1 MRWPR
6 ILYMRCRSLFGRP
19 RLEDEMAHELR
30 FHLEEQIRENLNA
43 GMPPDEA
50 RRAALADIGGLDRV
64 KEACRDSRGV
74 TLIENVWRDLRYA
87 WRVLARTPAF
97 LGVAALS
104 LALSIGANTAMFS
117 FLNAVL
123 LKALPVPEPHRL
135 VIVARHVDQQGWD
148 TNVFNY
154 PMYRELA
161 RQMRSFSGT
170 LAYLP
175 IAINLTAGNS
185 AERIQGELVSGS
197 YFRVLGVHPAIGR
210 LLTEDDDGAE
220 GSHAACVISYRLW
233 QERFGGDPGVLSRPV
248 LLNAKPFQIVGV
260 SQPDFEGAA
269 LQSRHDMQVS
279 MSMTELFMGEK
290 RDSRQWVWMQILGR
304 LAPGVSRERAE
315 AELQSV
321 GKQLDAAKLAPSA
334 GPGVNPW
341 KLTDGSQGVDWQRE
355 QLRDPVLV
363 LMAAVALLLLIACA
377 NMGSLLLARAARR
390 RPEIAMRLALGAAR
404 ARIVGQLLA
413 ESLLLAGIGGA
424 LGWLLSLAMTRLL
437 AAWLAAGSS
446 GVVFRISPDARVLA
460 FTVAVSLFACLLYGL
475 LPAVQSSR
483 AELLDALKGGP
494 AGVFTRPWARRALV
508 AAQVSLSVVLLLGAG
523 LLARTLRNL
532 QTVDLGFQTDRVL
545 MVTINPAMSGYDQ
558 NAARAFLSDLR
569 ERIRRLPGIA
579 SVTAATEA
587 VLTGEMFAANV
598 QVPGHAPHG
607 EEPNHFFNLVSPD
620 YFRTL
625 GTPLLL
631 GRDFTDADR
640 KGSPPVALVNQ
651 RFAAHYWPSGNP
663 LGRHFRWGGGI
674 DTEIVG
680 VVGDARYQNVR
691 DAAPVTVY
699 LPLAQRPFEE
709 VTLMARTAGRP
720 ARLLP
725 LVREQVRALDPKLP
739 VIRLTTL
746 TGQRDADLSR
756 ERVLGFLSG
765 LFSVLALLL
774 ACIGI
779 YGITAYSVSS
789 RTHEVGIR
797 LAMGARKRHVLGLF
811 VREGVLLVAVGVAIG
826 VPLALAATRV
836 LAGLLYGLPPHDPV
850 TFVACTALL
859 ALAGAAAS
867 LIPATR
873 AAAQDPARA
882 LRHE

>member
-19 RLEDEMAHELR
+19 RLEDELSDELR
-30 FHLEEQIRENLNA
+30 FHLQEQIQENLAA

-50 RRAALADIGGLDRV
+50 RRAALADIGGLDQV

-74 TLIENVWRDLRYA
+74 TVVENAWRDLRYA

-97 LGVAALS
+97 LAVAILS
-104 LALSIGANTAMFS
+104 LALSIGANTAIFS

-123 LKALPVPEPHRL
+123 LKALPVSEPHRL
-135 VIVARHVDQQGWD
+135 VIVARHVDQYGWD

-154 PMYRELA
+154 PMYREFA
-161 RQMRSFSGT
+161 RRMRSFSGA
-170 LAYLP
+170 LAYRP
-175 IAINLTAGNS
+175 VPINLTAGNQ

-197 YFRVLGVHPAIGR
+197 YFRVLGVRPVIGR
-210 LLTEDDDGAE
+210 LFTEDDDGAE
-220 GSHAACVISYRLW
+220 GGHAVCVISYRLW
-233 QERFGGDPGVLSRPV
+233 QERFGGDPRVLSQPV
-248 LLNAKPFQIVGV
+248 LLNARPFQIVGV

-269 LQSRHDMQVS
+269 LQSRHDMQVP

-290 RDSRQWVWMQILGR
+290 RDLSGWSWMQILGR
-304 LAPGVSRERAE
+304 LAPGVSHVRAE
-315 AELQSV
+315 TELQAV
-321 GKQLDAAKLAPSA
+321 GKQLDAGKLAPGI
-334 GPGVNPW
+334 GPGVNAW

-355 QLRDPVLV
+355 QLREPVVV
-363 LMAAVALLLLIACA
+363 LMAAVALLLVIACA

-390 RPEIAMRLALGAAR
+390 RSEIALRLALGAGR

-413 ESLLLAGIGGA
+413 ESLLLAGIGGVA
-424 LGWLLSLAMTRLL
+424 GWLLSLAMTRLL

-446 GVVFRISPDARVLA
+446 DVVFRIAPDARVLA

-475 LPAVQSSR
+475 LPALQASR
-483 AELLDALKGGP
+483 AELLDALKGSP
-494 AGVFTRPWARRALV
+494 SGVFARPWARRALV

-532 QTVDLGFQTDRVL
+532 QTVDLGFRTDRVL
-545 MVTINPAMSGYDQ
+545 MLTINPAMSGYSE
-558 NAARAFLSDLR
+558 NAARTFLSDLR
-569 ERIRRLPGIA
+569 QRIGRLPGVE

-587 VLTGEMFAANV
+587 VLTGDMFAADV
-598 QVPGHAPHG
+598 QVQGHAPHG

-631 GRDFTDADR
+631 GRDFTEADR
-640 KGSPPVALVNQ
+640 KGSSPVAIVNQ
-651 RFAAHYWPSGNP
+651 RFAAHYWPSGSP
-663 LGRHFRWGGGI
+663 LGRHFRCYGGI

-680 VVGDARYQNVR
+680 VVADARYQNVR
-691 DAAPVTVY
+691 DEAPVTAY
-699 LPLAQRPFEE
+699 LPLAQRPFEQ
-709 VTLMARTAGRP
+709 VTVMARTGGNP
-720 ARLLP
+720 TRLLP

-739 VIRLTTL
+739 VIRMTTL
-746 TGQRDADLSR
+746 AGQRDADLSR

-765 LFSVLALLL
+765 LFSLLALLL
-774 ACIGI
+774 ASIGI
-779 YGITAYSVSS
+779 YGITAYSVAA

-797 LAMGARKRHVLGLF
+797 LAMGARPRHVLGLF
-811 VREGVLLVAVGVAIG
+811 VREGVLLIAVGVAIG

-836 LAGLLYGLPPHDPV
+836 LASLLYGLPPHDPV